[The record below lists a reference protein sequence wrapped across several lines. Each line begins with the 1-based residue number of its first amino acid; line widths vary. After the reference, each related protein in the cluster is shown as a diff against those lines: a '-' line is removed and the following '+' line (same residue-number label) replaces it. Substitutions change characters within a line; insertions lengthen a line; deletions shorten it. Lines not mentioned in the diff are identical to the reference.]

1 MEETKKHDKQS
12 IHESR
17 KRDYTM
23 RLSKMHLKTLREV
36 PNEAELASHILLLRG
51 GMIRKLASG
60 IYGYMPLGWRSIR
73 KIENIIREEMDKSGS
88 QEVLMSAI
96 QPAELWQESK
106 RWFAY
111 GPEMWRVKDR
121 HEREFCLG
129 PTHEEVFT
137 DIVRNEISSHR
148 QLPVNL
154 YQIQT
159 KYRDEARPRFG
170 LMRSREFIMKDAYSF
185 DKDEEGLDE
194 SYKEMYETYER
205 IFTRCGLTF
214 RAVEADTGA
223 IGGSNS
229 HEFTAIS
236 EVGESE
242 ITYCNACKMAAT
254 TEKAEVAD
262 ECSEEDVKEIPLE
275 KIYTPNTK
283 TITEVAQY
291 LDIDEKKTIKA
302 LLFVTHDDQGEKSG
316 YAIAFIRGDREL
328 NEVKLINALGI
339 HEHQIEFADEAEI
352 ADATG
357 AVGGFTGP
365 IGLVNC
371 TVVIDSELTK
381 LKNLCA
387 GANEKNY
394 HIKNV
399 NYGRDYKGDIIA
411 DIKTLKANDP
421 CPKCGA
427 PVKHA
432 RGIEVGQVFKLG
444 TKYSDSMGAV
454 YKDENQKDKPIVMG
468 SYGIGVSRTLAAIIE
483 QNHDENGIIWP
494 MPVAPY
500 EVMITV
506 VKVKDDVQMELAEK
520 MYDELVEA
528 GIEVLLDDRDERVG
542 VKFKD
547 ADLLGVPIRITV
559 GKGAT
564 NKLVEYKLRRDV
576 EKVELHMEEAIEKAK
591 KTVLKER

>member
-1 MEETKKHDKQS
+1 
-12 IHESR
+12 
-17 KRDYTM
+17 M

-547 ADLLGVPIRITV
+547 ADLIGVPIRITV

>member
-1 MEETKKHDKQS
+1 
-12 IHESR
+12 
-17 KRDYTM
+17 
-23 RLSKMHLKTLREV
+23 MHLKTLREV

-60 IYGYMPLGWRSIR
+60 IYGYMHLGWRSIR

-129 PTHEEVFT
+129 PTHEEIFT

-254 TEKAEVAD
+254 TEKAEVVD
-262 ECSEEDVKEIPLE
+262 EYSEEDVKEIPLE

-283 TITEVAQY
+283 TIAEVAQY

-302 LLFVTHDDQGEKSG
+302 LLFVTHNDQGEKSG

-576 EKVELHMEEAIEKAK
+576 KKIELHMEEAIEKAK